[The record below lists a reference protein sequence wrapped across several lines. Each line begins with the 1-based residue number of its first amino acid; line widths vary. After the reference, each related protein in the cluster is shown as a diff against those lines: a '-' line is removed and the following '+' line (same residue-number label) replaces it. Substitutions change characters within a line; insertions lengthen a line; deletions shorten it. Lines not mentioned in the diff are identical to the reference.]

1 MAYKNY
7 NKQILS
13 NFLVSKFKIKNP
25 NNLPAIKSVEVSST
39 NKNTRHLFFLAAT
52 TLLLTA
58 KYPTKIN
65 QKTRSKGHPGMPSTN
80 LQLKCSLTNQREIF
94 YFLFNLIYLTYAEI
108 PGFKGFAKESL
119 ANQTG
124 VFNLNFLP
132 YFPEIS
138 RRVSRNELP
147 LRNKQLNYTVKI
159 TFSSKNKNKNIFIL
173 KALQFPI
180 NL

>member
-13 NFLVSKFKIKNP
+13 NFLVSKFNIKNT
-25 NNLPAIKSVEVSST
+25 NDLPSIKSFEISST
-39 NKNTRHLFFLAAT
+39 NKNTRYLFFLAAT

-58 KYPTKIN
+58 KYPEKIIK
-65 QKTRSKGHPGMPSTN
+65 KTRNKGQAGMSSTN
-80 LQLKCSLTNQREIF
+80 IQLKCSLTNQREIF
-94 YFLFNLIYLTYAEI
+94 SFLFNLIYLTYAEI
-108 PGFKGFAKESL
+108 PGFKGFSPETL
-119 ANQTG
+119 DNQTG

-147 LRNKQLNYTVKI
+147 LRNKQINYTIKVV
-159 TFSSKNKNKNIFIL
+159 FSSKNKNKNMFVL